1 MEEIKITFL
10 SKEDIESVLTLD
22 DVLRVTEEVY
32 ARFGKGEVTSPP
44 KVSLPLQ
51 EPSLPG
57 MHWINS
63 MPAFLKYQN
72 IVGIKWVN
80 VTSENRK
87 RGLPVTMGTIILNA
101 AATGTPIAILDGTW
115 ITHMRTGASI
125 AIGAKYFARKDS
137 KVITV
142 VGCGAEGQTGLE
154 ATSRFF
160 DFEEVHA
167 VDINPEI
174 QDAFVREMAKKTGVN
189 IVPLDNVKDAVRDSD
204 IVFLA
209 TTAEKPL
216 MLCEWAKPGDFI
228 TTVSCFCDIDHK
240 FVETSD
246 KLFLDDT
253 ACALGRIRMMAGLD
267 IPVEKVYGDI
277 TEVAAG
283 KKAKRESDEE
293 IITYS
298 PAGMGAVDVGVAFEA
313 FESAEKKNLGEMV
326 SLGKFEA

>member
-1 MEEIKITFL
+1 MDQVIKI
-10 SKEDIESVLTLD
+10 
-22 DVLRVTEEVY
+22 TEEVY
-32 ARFGKGEVTSPP
+32 AHFGKGDIYSPP

-51 EPSLPG
+51 DTSLPG

-63 MPAFLKYQN
+63 MPAFLKYKN

-80 VTSENRK
+80 VTSENRR
-87 RGLPVTMGTIILNA
+87 RGLPVTMGTIILND
-101 AATGTPIAILDGTW
+101 AATGTPIAVLDGTW

-142 VGCGAEGQTGLE
+142 VGCGAEGKTGLE
-154 ATSRFF
+154 ATSRFL
-160 DFEEVHA
+160 DFEEVRA
-167 VDINPEI
+167 VDINKNVREE
-174 QDAFVREMAKKTGVN
+174 FVREMAKKTGVN
-189 IVPLDNVKDAVRDSD
+189 VVPFDNVKDAVRESD

-216 MLCEWAKPGDFI
+216 MLSEWAKPGDFI
-228 TTVSCFCDIDHK
+228 TTVSCFCDIDHR

-253 ACALGRIRMMAGLD
+253 ACALGRIRMMTGLE
-267 IPVEKVYGDI
+267 IPVENVYGDI

-283 KKAKRESDEE
+283 KKASRENDKE

-313 FESAEKKNLGEMV
+313 FGSAEKKKLGSPF
-326 SLGKFEA
+326 SLGKFGA